1 MKKTDFKRD
10 WIHRGI
16 VVGISLIFG
25 GAIIHLPAVAS
36 VLENSENSPEI
47 IQETTTLKSNPIDTK
62 YENSLQMHGNEMEN
76 SPKLKEYIA
85 SSNIKKREINKES
98 DSPKVNVMTKESFKS
113 SYVSEKKNNSTEKEN
128 ARIANYPDA
137 YVSVDKVAQY
147 EGGQSQL
154 MKDLIETINYPEE
167 AYSKGIEGRVVV
179 RFQINP
185 DGKISDCEV
194 AYSKDPIL
202 DRAAVKAVEDL
213 PNRWIPAEVNGKP
226 VASVYNIPVTFKL
239 SSDPLEKK

>member
-36 VLENSENSPEI
+36 VLEISENSPEI
-47 IQETTTLKSNPIDTK
+47 IQETITLKSNPIDTK
-62 YENSLQMHGNEMEN
+62 SENSLQFHGNEIEN
-76 SPKLKEYIA
+76 STKLKEYIA

-98 DSPKVNVMTKESFKS
+98 DSPKVNVMTQESFKS
-113 SYVSEKKNNSTEKEN
+113 SYVSEKKNTEKEN
-128 ARIANYPDA
+128 ARIANYPDV

-179 RFQINP
+179 KFQINP